1 MATRYRELRLPARL
15 IEEGDLSEAQLE
27 TIVMA
32 HDAHGRDLPGRFTID
47 DDQTKLTRADDDP
60 NARAYRLGYFLGDGT
75 GCGKPIHR
83 VWVAGRG
90 SGNKGSGVKDSV
102 GQWSVQEF
110 CERSA
115 SSTKQSNDHR
125 LDYYAP
131 KLSRMDFVSGMRFS
145 ELPICARQRGPTSS
159 AVA

>member
-1 MATRYRELRLPARL
+1 MVKVPLC
-15 IEEGDLSEAQLE
+15 
-27 TIVMA
+27 
-32 HDAHGRDLPGRFTID
+32 
-47 DDQTKLTRADDDP
+47 DDP
-60 NARAYRLGYFLGDGT
+60 
-75 GCGKPIHR
+75 KPIHR

-90 SGNKGSGVKDSV
+90 PGNKGPGVKDSV

-131 KLSRMDFVSGMRFS
+131 KLSRMVFVSGMRFN
-145 ELPICARQRGPTSS
+145 ELPMCSRQRGPTSS